1 MLRIGYHISIAG
13 SFDQAFDRA
22 RAIGCTDMQIFPSN
36 PRGWAMKEIGED
48 EVRAFRMKAKSF
60 DIKPVLAHM
69 PYLPNLASPD
79 PEIYGKSVNALNG
92 VARQCKTLGI
102 RYIVAHLGSHR
113 GSGVKKGLERI
124 AEALDGSSEELE
136 GLVLLFENEAN
147 QKNSVGSRLEEL
159 DKLRKMV
166 GIECGF
172 CIDTCHIFAA
182 GYDIRKEETT
192 DLIDSVIGIE
202 NIMAIHMND
211 AKYELGSCK
220 DRHENIG
227 FGHIGMEGFKSFFSR
242 KELRKKPI
250 VMETPMTGKISAI
263 EEMKAARSILED

>member
-13 SFDQAFDRA
+13 SFDLAFDRA
-22 RAIGCTDMQIFPSN
+22 KAMGCTDMQIFPSN
-36 PRGWAMKEIGED
+36 PRSWAMKKLDCE
-48 EVRAFRMKAKSF
+48 EVEAFRMKAKHF
-60 DIKPVLAHM
+60 DIRPVLAHM

-79 PEIYGKSVNALNG
+79 PVVYEKSVNALHD
-92 VARQCKTLGI
+92 VAMRCKALGI
-102 RYIVAHLGSHR
+102 RHIVAHLGSHK
-113 GSGVKKGLERI
+113 GSGVGKGLERI
-124 AEALDGSSEELE
+124 AKALDGSADSLE

-147 QKNSVGSRLEEL
+147 QKNSIGSRLEEL
-159 DKLRKMV
+159 DRLKKMV

-192 DLIDSVIGIE
+192 DLIDSVIGIG
-202 NIMAIHMND
+202 NIKAIHMND
-211 AKYELGSCK
+211 AKYELGSCR

-227 FGHIGMEGFKSFFSR
+227 FGQIGIEGFRTFFSR

-250 VMETPMTGKISAI
+250 IMETPMTGKITAKR
-263 EEMKAARSILED
+263 EMEVARSILES